1 MDKPDQFRFTI
12 YSGMCMYALMCK
24 LAAGWRK
31 HGKSCPCRTPLDCLL
46 APDLAG
52 VIRFIN
58 QFSTLASARSM
69 GQKNMSHRSRSAIFF
84 ILASFA
90 VAGSVGAQQPAS
102 EDAGEAKLA
111 QPPAKPPQ
119 PEKTASAGDSS
130 TSGLQ
135 QPVSSAQQPAST
147 PQPPANDSKTAASG
161 SQSLPTIHVNGGA
174 SADILR
180 SARDAGFTVKI
191 ANGKTHFCKTEAP
204 IGTRFSSEHCIN
216 EEQLTLYLSRT
227 QDQRDQ
233 LTHILGAP
241 AVTN

>member
-1 MDKPDQFRFTI
+1 MWPRA
-12 YSGMCMYALMCK
+12 GANMANRAHAAPALE
-24 LAAGWRK
+24 
-31 HGKSCPCRTPLDCLL
+31 SLL

-58 QFSTLASARSM
+58 QFSTLASARST
-69 GQKNMSHRSRSAIFF
+69 GQKNMSHRSLSAIFF

-90 VAGSVGAQQPAS
+90 VAGSVGAQQPGA
-102 EDAGEAKLA
+102 EDAAAAKPAQSQPLA
-111 QPPAKPPQ
+111 QPPPA
-119 PEKTASAGDSS
+119 KTAPSDNSS
-130 TSGLQ
+130 TS
-135 QPVSSAQQPAST
+135 SSQQPASS
-147 PQPPANDSKTAASG
+147 PQPTANDSKAAASG
-161 SQSLPTIHVNGGA
+161 SQSLPTIHVNGGP

-180 SARDAGFTVKI
+180 SARNAGFTIKI

-204 IGTRFSSEHCIN
+204 IGSRFTSEHCIN
-216 EEQLTLYLSRT
+216 EDQLTLWLSHT